1 MQQNGTEKRIEGKGK
16 VSRVSEYG
24 FKIDGREGWYSF
36 PRSEER
42 EEAFEIPIVG
52 DFVEYRY
59 TKDEGGTWVH
69 AINVLN
75 RYEPPEG
82 GLPLDHGQRRNEAS
96 WNLDREER
104 LMRLLNVVAENY
116 SGRAMGPGDLMRDT
130 MLLEREL
137 IRALKRWGG

>member
-1 MQQNGTEKRIEGKGK
+1 MQHNGTGNRIEGRGK

-24 FKIDGREGWYSF
+24 FKIDGRDGWYSF

-42 EEAFEIPIVG
+42 EGTFEIPVVG

-59 TKDEGGTWVH
+59 MKDEGGTWVH

-82 GLPLDHGQRRNEAS
+82 GLPLDHGRRRNEAS
-96 WNLDREER
+96 WSMDREER
-104 LMRLLNVVAENY
+104 LIRLLKVVAENY
-116 SGRAMGPGDLMRDT
+116 SGRAMGPEDLMRDA
-130 MLLEREL
+130 MLLEREF
-137 IRALKRWGG
+137 IRALKGWGG